1 MEKKKQYATYKGDDI
16 RFQNKRVIVLPGY
29 GNKREI
35 VVNDSMYGQIELKVD
50 KKDLTDFSDY

>member
-1 MEKKKQYATYKGDDI
+1 MGEKKQYATYKGDDI

-35 VVNDSMYGQIELKVD
+35 VVNDSMYGQIELKVN

>member
-1 MEKKKQYATYKGDDI
+1 MGRKKQYATYKGDDI

>member
-1 MEKKKQYATYKGDDI
+1 MGEKKQYATYKGDDI